1 MAIIQNHLVIRTFY
15 QYFIKRLFN
24 FFILKFII
32 SIFVILF
39 LSSKLA
45 FGAKST
51 LNEVYCG
58 SNNFPIFADKIR
70 SISYRDKEFNDI
82 VSEIDESLLDK
93 KYNLIVSLGSRPSGG
108 YKLEFNK
115 IKNKSNKIYVYF
127 NEIKPKKN
135 SQSIAVITYPF
146 CLVKIENLNEYK
158 VKIKKKRSKFFP
170 FSIFH

>member
-1 MAIIQNHLVIRTFY
+1 MIRTFY

-45 FGAKST
+45 YGAKST

-58 SNNFPIFADKIR
+58 SNNFPILTNKSKSVSYTDK
-70 SISYRDKEFNDI
+70 DFNNI
-82 VSEIDESLLDK
+82 LLKTNKSLVDK
-93 KYNLIVSLGSRPSGG
+93 KYNLIVSLGSRSSGG

-115 IKNKSNKIYVYF
+115 IKNKNKKTYVYF
-127 NEIKPKKN
+127 NEIKPPKN
-135 SQSIAVITYPF
+135 SKNIAVISYPF
-146 CLVKIENLNEYK
+146 CILKIDNLNEYK
-158 VKIKKKRSKFFP
+158 IKIKKKRSKFFP

>member
-1 MAIIQNHLVIRTFY
+1 VIRTFY

-24 FFILKFII
+24 FFTLKFLI
-32 SIFVILF
+32 SIFIILL

-45 FGAKST
+45 YASKSI
-51 LNEVYCG
+51 LNEVNCG
-58 SNNFPIFADKIR
+58 SNNFPILPNKTKSIINTDEGFNKILV
-70 SISYRDKEFNDI
+70 K
-82 VSEIDESLLDK
+82 IDESLLDK

-115 IKNKSNKIYVYF
+115 IKNKSNKTYVYF

-135 SQSIAVITYPF
+135 SKNLAVITYPF
-146 CLVKIENLNEYK
+146 CVLKIDNLKEYK
-158 VKIKKKRSKFFP
+158 IKIKKKRSKFFP